1 MMPLAATE
9 LPPRAAPRIAPQP
22 LTRFENWPLRLD
34 QAIEA
39 ARQRP
44 FAWGTHDC
52 CSFAAG
58 VVQALTGHD
67 AFAQFTASFGV
78 YTDERGALRA
88 LAAADGV
95 AAIATAHLGDPI
107 PVAQARRGD
116 VVMVMMAAPS
126 LDVAPEATLASAAL
140 MPASA
145 RVLTPDDDLPTRA
158 PRPGRPSLAVC
169 VGTRCVAPGPAG
181 LVWLP
186 LREATCAWRV

>member
-1 MMPLAATE
+1 MMQA
-9 LPPRAAPRIAPQP
+9 
-22 LTRFENWPLRLD
+22 LTRFERWPLLLD

-58 VVQALTGHD
+58 VVHALTGHD

-88 LAAADGV
+88 LAAAGGV
-95 AAIATAHLGDPI
+95 AAIATGQLGDPV
-107 PVAQARRGD
+107 PVPQARRGD
-116 VVMVMMAAPS
+116 VVMVMMAAPVS
-126 LDVAPEATLASAAL
+126 PASVAPAA
-140 MPASA
+140 PDAA
-145 RVLTPDDDLPTRA
+145 PDDATRA
-158 PRPGRPSLAVC
+158 TRPGRPSLAVC
-169 VGTRCVAPGPAG
+169 VGTRCVAPGPEG